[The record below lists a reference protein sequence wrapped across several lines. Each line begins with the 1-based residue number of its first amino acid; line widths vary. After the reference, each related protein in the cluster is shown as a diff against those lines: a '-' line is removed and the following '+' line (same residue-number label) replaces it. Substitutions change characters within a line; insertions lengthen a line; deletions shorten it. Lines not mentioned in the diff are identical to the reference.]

1 MKKRLQ
7 ETPSQTAGP
16 YVHIG
21 LLPDVAGIDVK
32 HHGIAGHTGLS
43 GGTPIAITGVVRDGA
58 GEIVKDALLE
68 IWQPDSDGQFGDDK
82 LEGGTRGFARCHTD
96 FETGEFRFETVKP
109 GPVAWT
115 DGSPQAPHITLMI
128 FARGIN
134 IHLHTRIYFAD
145 EADANAAD
153 PVLNAISDGR
163 ETLLAKPDTSSNN
176 SYRFDVSLQGETE
189 TVFFDI

>member
-1 MKKRLQ
+1 MKKSMQ

-21 LLPDVAGIDVK
+21 LLPDIAGIDVK
-32 HHGIAGHTGLS
+32 HHGITAHTGLS
-43 GGTPIAITGVVRDGA
+43 GGTPIVITGVVRDGA

-68 IWQPDSDGQFGDDK
+68 IWQAGGDGQFEDGHK
-82 LEGGTRGFARCHTD
+82 GFARSHTD
-96 FETGEFRFETVKP
+96 LETGEFRFETVKP
-109 GPVAWT
+109 GPIAWT
-115 DGSPQAPHITLMI
+115 DGAPQAPHITLMI

-145 EADANAAD
+145 EADANTSD
-153 PVLNAISDGR
+153 PVLNAIADGR

-176 SYRFDVSLQGETE
+176 SYRFDVSLQGEAE

>member
-1 MKKRLQ
+1 MKKSMQ

-21 LLPDVAGIDVK
+21 LLPDIAGIDVK
-32 HHGIAGHTGLS
+32 HHGITAHTGLS
-43 GGTPIAITGVVRDGA
+43 GGTPIVITGVVRNGA

-68 IWQPDSDGQFGDDK
+68 IWQAGSDGQFEDGHK
-82 LEGGTRGFARCHTD
+82 GFARSHTD
-96 FETGEFRFETVKP
+96 LETGEFRFETVKP

-115 DGSPQAPHITLMI
+115 DGAPQAPHITLMI

-145 EADANAAD
+145 EADANTSD
-153 PVLNAISDGR
+153 PVLNAIADGR

-176 SYRFDVSLQGETE
+176 SYRFDVSLQGEAE

>member
-1 MKKRLQ
+1 MKKCLK

-21 LLPDVAGIDVK
+21 LLPEVAGIEVDR
-32 HHGIAGHTGLS
+32 HGIDAHTGLS
-43 GGTPIAITGVVRDGA
+43 GGTPIIITGVVRDGA
-58 GEIVKDALLE
+58 GDIVKDALLE
-68 IWQPDSDGQFGDDK
+68 IWQAGDDGQFANGQ
-82 LEGGTRGFARCHTD
+82 TGFARCHTD

-109 GPVAWT
+109 GSVDWT

-145 EADANAAD
+145 EMDANASD
-153 PVLNAISDGR
+153 PVLSAITDGR
-163 ETLLAKPDTSSNN
+163 ETLLATPDAGSNN
-176 SYRFDVSLQGETE
+176 CYRFDVSLQGEAE

>member
-1 MKKRLQ
+1 MKKSIK

-32 HHGIAGHTGLS
+32 HHGIADNTGLS
-43 GGTPIAITGVVRDGA
+43 GGTPIVIKGVVRDGA

-68 IWQPDSDGQFGDDK
+68 IWQADGKGQFADGH
-82 LEGGTRGFARCHTD
+82 TGFARCHTD
-96 FETGEFRFETVKP
+96 FETGEFRFDTIKP
-109 GPVAWT
+109 GSVAWS

-134 IHLHTRIYFAD
+134 IHLQTRIYFAD
-145 EADANAAD
+145 EVDANASD
-153 PVLNAISDGR
+153 PVLNAVMDGR

-176 SYRFDVSLQGETE
+176 SYRFDVCLQGKAE

>member
-1 MKKRLQ
+1 MK

-21 LLPDVAGIDVK
+21 LLPAAAGIDVPG
-32 HHGIAGHTGLS
+32 HGITGNTGLS
-43 GGTPIAITGVVRDGA
+43 GGTPVSIAGVVRDGA
-58 GEIVKDALLE
+58 GDIVKDALLE
-68 IWQPDSDGQFGDDK
+68 IWQADGDGGFGDGHK
-82 LEGGTRGFARCHTD
+82 GFARCHTD

-109 GPVAWT
+109 GPVAWIN
-115 DGSPQAPHITLMI
+115 GSPQAPHLTLMI
-128 FARGIN
+128 YARGIN

-153 PVLNAISDGR
+153 PVLNAIADGR
-163 ETLLAKPDTSSNN
+163 ETLLAKPDNSSNN
-176 SYRFDVSLQGETE
+176 SYRFDVSLQGEAE

>member
-1 MKKRLQ
+1 MNRRLK

-21 LLPDVAGIDVK
+21 LLPEAAGIEVK
-32 HHGIAGHTGLS
+32 QHGISSSTRLGS
-43 GGTPIAITGVVRDGA
+43 GMPIIITGVVRDGA

-68 IWQPDSDGQFGDDK
+68 IWQADGNGNFADGH
-82 LEGGTRGFARCHTD
+82 RGFARCHTD
-96 FETGEFRFETVKP
+96 FETGEFRFKTVKP
-109 GPVAWT
+109 GSVAWS
-115 DGSPQAPHITLMI
+115 DGSSQAPHITLMV

-134 IHLHTRIYFAD
+134 MHLHTRIYFGD
-145 EADANAAD
+145 ESDANASD
-153 PVLNAISDGR
+153 PVLNAIADGR

-176 SYRFDVSLQGETE
+176 SYRFDVSLQGEAE

>member
-1 MKKRLQ
+1 MKNRLK

-21 LLPDVAGIDVK
+21 LLPDAAGIDVK
-32 HHGIAGHTGLS
+32 HHGITGHTGLD
-43 GGTPIAITGVVRDGA
+43 GGTPIVITGVVRDGG

-68 IWQPDSDGQFGDDK
+68 IWQADGDGEFADGHQ
-82 LEGGTRGFARCHTD
+82 GFARSHAD

-115 DGSPQAPHITLMI
+115 DGTPQAPHITLMI
-128 FARGIN
+128 YARGIN

-145 EADANAAD
+145 ETDANTKD

-163 ETLLAKPDTSSNN
+163 ETLLARPDTSANN
-176 SYRFDVSLQGETE
+176 SYRFDVSLQGEAE

>member
-1 MKKRLQ
+1 MKNRLQ

-21 LLPDVAGIDVK
+21 LLPDIAGIDVK
-32 HHGIAGHTGLS
+32 HHGIGGNTGLS
-43 GGTPIAITGVVRDGA
+43 GGTPIVITGVVRDGA

-68 IWQPDSDGQFGDDK
+68 IWQPGSDGQFGD
-82 LEGGTRGFARCHTD
+82 GHQGFARCHTD

-115 DGSPQAPHITLMI
+115 DGSSQAPHMTLMI

-153 PVLNAISDGR
+153 PVLNAITDGR
-163 ETLLAKPDTSSNN
+163 ETLLAKLDTSSNN
-176 SYRFDVSLQGETE
+176 NYRFDVSLQGETE

>member
-21 LLPDVAGIDVK
+21 LLPNAAGIDVK
-32 HHGIAGHTGLS
+32 HHGIDNHTRLG
-43 GGTPIAITGVVRDGA
+43 GGTPIVITGVVRDGD

-68 IWQPDSDGQFGDDK
+68 IWQAGSDGTFTDDHK
-82 LEGGTRGFARCHTD
+82 GFARCHTD
-96 FETGEFRFETVKP
+96 FETGEFRFETTKP

-115 DGSPQAPHITLMI
+115 DGSSQAPHITLMI

-145 EADANAAD
+145 EAAANAAD
-153 PVLNAISDGR
+153 PVLNAITDGG

-176 SYRFDVSLQGETE
+176 SYRFDVSLQGEAE

>member
-1 MKKRLQ
+1 MKKQLR

-21 LLPDVAGIDVK
+21 LLPDAAGIDVD
-32 HHGIAGHTGLS
+32 HHGIAGHTGLNS
-43 GGTPIAITGVVRDGA
+43 GTPIVITGVVRDGA
-58 GEIVKDALLE
+58 GEIVRDALLE
-68 IWQPDSDGQFGDDK
+68 IWQAGGDGQFANGH
-82 LEGGTRGFARCHTD
+82 RGFARAHTD

-115 DGSPQAPHITLMI
+115 DGVPQAPHITLMI

-153 PVLNAISDGR
+153 PVLNAIADGR
-163 ETLLAKPDTSSNN
+163 ETLLAKPEKSSNN
-176 SYRFDVSLQGETE
+176 SYRFDVSLQGEAE

>member
-1 MKKRLQ
+1 MKKRLH

-21 LLPDVAGIDVK
+21 LLPDAAGIDVK
-32 HHGIAGHTGLS
+32 DHGITGDTGLD
-43 GGTPIAITGVVRDGA
+43 GGAPIVITGVVRDGG

-68 IWQPDSDGQFGDDK
+68 IWQAGGDGEFSDGHK
-82 LEGGTRGFARCHTD
+82 GFARSHTD
-96 FETGEFRFETVKP
+96 FDTGEFRFDTVKP
-109 GPVAWT
+109 APVAWI
-115 DGSPQAPHITLMI
+115 DGTSQAPHITLMI

-145 EADANAAD
+145 EADANASD

-163 ETLLAKPDTSSNN
+163 ETLLAKPDKSSNN
-176 SYRFDVSLQGETE
+176 SYRFDVSLQGESE